1 CLYCAVSVWFGV
13 KYPPRPPPRRGRG
26 KIDAREG
33 RGSKAVAFNHI
44 SLDTLAH
51 IEVNNLY
58 EWFGVQ
64 V

>member
-1 CLYCAVSVWFGV
+1 MNTPS
-13 KYPPRPPPRRGRG
+13 RPPPRRGRG
-26 KIDAREG
+26 KFEAREG
-33 RGSKAVAFNHI
+33 RGGKAVAFNHV

-51 IEVNNLY
+51 IEVNSLY